1 MAVRRVRQPA
11 GKATQAERVWPVEQ
25 VPVVAEEGQA
35 RRERLPA
42 AVAQHPVRVVPV
54 LHGSM
59 ASHVRVVV
67 EEAPARLRHPVAVVV
82 VVVVA
87 VRAPQTLVVAVAPA
101 STTTHQAQAA
111 PALSSSPFR
120 GSCDGALR

>member
-1 MAVRRVRQPA
+1 VEAAEVVEFIQRAAVRRVRQPA
-11 GKATQAERVWPVEQ
+11 GKATQAERGWPVEQ

-59 ASHVRVVV
+59 ALHVRA
-67 EEAPARLRHPVAVVV
+67 EVVV
-82 VVVVA
+82 VPTLQPRQAEAAEVVVAA
-87 VRAPQTLVVAVAPA
+87 VRAPQTLVVAVAPVLVA
-101 STTTHQAQAA
+101 TLQAQVAQA
-111 PALSSSPFR
+111 S
-120 GSCDGALR
+120 